1 VYDKELDKHSLKK
14 KIMKHTLTFL
24 LFSIFLIPGLSLAD
38 STDGCHCFRDRS
50 YDPAN
55 KFSADGYLLT
65 TTYNSLIAAV
75 FDISK
80 GQIIMKKMKGGV
92 NGNDLLIGLYISI
105 KTKQPL
111 DLLLSIRDNG
121 GSWGKIMTA
130 PGMQAKIP
138 ADSVLSAINAGENT
152 ATIVRMI
159 TDNMLRTYYSIPD
172 KRVQQIRSYSL
183 DDKETSLL
191 FALHRQTGTSPK
203 QLVEM
208 FKRQKMSWSEIAHHY
223 RLTPA
228 KVGKNLLENK

>member
-1 VYDKELDKHSLKK
+1 
-14 KIMKHTLTFL
+14 
-24 LFSIFLIPGLSLAD
+24 
-38 STDGCHCFRDRS
+38 
-50 YDPAN
+50 
-55 KFSADGYLLT
+55 
-65 TTYNSLIAAV
+65 
-75 FDISK
+75 
-80 GQIIMKKMKGGV
+80 
-92 NGNDLLIGLYISI
+92 
-105 KTKQPL
+105 
-111 DLLLSIRDNG
+111 
-121 GSWGKIMTA
+121 MTA